1 MVVPVC
7 VAWVDVVLDV
17 PVGFDPMSEMPKLD
31 APGVG
36 VELLNEE
43 TLVGRSEAK
52 GTTFPVNGAPC
63 KTAGWVGMAGT
74 GRTFEAL

>member
-1 MVVPVC
+1 MPVC
-7 VAWVDVVLDV
+7 VAWVDIVLEV
-17 PVGFDPMSEMPKLD
+17 LVGSDPMSEMPKLD

-52 GTTFPVNGAPC
+52 GRTFPVNGAPC
-63 KTAGWVGMAGT
+63 RTAGWVGVAGT
-74 GRTFEAL
+74 GRMFEAL